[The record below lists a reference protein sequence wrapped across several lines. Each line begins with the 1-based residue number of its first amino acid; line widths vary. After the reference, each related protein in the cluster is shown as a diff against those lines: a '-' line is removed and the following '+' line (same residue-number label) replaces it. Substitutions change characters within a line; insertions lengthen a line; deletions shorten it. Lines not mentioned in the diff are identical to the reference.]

1 MAKHTNQPSAREELR
16 RLFERALMAEPGIGA
31 DTASRAVRRLM
42 RRTRRIVELSDGL
55 KTKTGASRKLSPPP
69 KTQQQLPA
77 SLAPPSVEATEFD
90 PFAFSAVVVL
100 ARFGRGALMDR
111 LIAIEKLEHLR
122 KLAAAQ
128 HLCVGSAIED
138 PAELRA
144 AIVEAAERRMVD
156 RHAAAS

>member
-55 KTKTGASRKLSPPP
+55 KTGARRKLSPPP

-77 SLAPPSVEATEFD
+77 SLAPSSVEATEFD